1 MRFAILRLL
10 TCVRSLLGD
19 RRGVVG
25 IIFAFAATAMVIAVG
40 MGIDMWRAYSVKARL
55 QSAVDAAALAI
66 ASTNQQNFTQA
77 QLQGRVQSFVTA
89 NYPAAAL
96 GTPST
101 PTLSYGANIN
111 TINIGDSATVPT
123 TFMWIIGVRTL
134 TVSATSQAKAAYPN
148 IDFYL
153 LLDDSPSMA
162 IAATQAG
169 INTMVAK
176 TSAQG
181 GCAFA
186 CHEVNPSADSL
197 GNPGGASQDN
207 YALAQSLGVTLRID
221 MLRQATQN
229 LMTTAQQTENGNDA
243 TYRMAVYTFDVN
255 FNTIQTL
262 TPNLTQ
268 AQTSSGNISML
279 EVYKNNWLTQTNNNS
294 DEDTNY
300 DNAMTN
306 INTTMPNPGNGT
318 NAPGDTPKEVM
329 FFVTDGVE
337 DENVNGGRQISVLNT
352 SWCTTIKN
360 RGILIAVLYPTYLPL
375 PTNAFYNSN
384 VAPFQSNIGPTLES
398 CASPGLYFNVTSD
411 ADISAALA
419 TLFQQ
424 AVNAVF
430 LSK

>member
-1 MRFAILRLL
+1 MRSAILRLM
-10 TCVRSLLGD
+10 TCIRSLLAN

-25 IIFAFAATAMVIAVG
+25 IMFAFGATAMVIAVG
-40 MGIDMWRAYSVKARL
+40 MGIDMWRAYSVRARL

-66 ASTNQQNFTQA
+66 ASTNQQNYTQA
-77 QLQGRVQSFVTA
+77 QLQARVQSYVTA
-89 NYPAAAL
+89 NYPAQAL
-96 GTPST
+96 GTPGAPSLT
-101 PTLSYGANIN
+101 YGANIN
-111 TINIGDSATVPT
+111 TINVADTATVPT
-123 TFMWIIGVRTL
+123 TFMWIIGVRSL
-134 TVSATSQAKAAYPN
+134 NVSATSQAKAAYPN

-169 INTMVAK
+169 INTMVAN
-176 TSAQG
+176 TAPQG

-186 CHEVNPSADSL
+186 CHEVNPSADGL
-197 GNPGGASQDN
+197 GNPGGPNQDN
-207 YALAQSLGVTLRID
+207 YALAQSLGITLRID

-229 LMTTAQQTENGNDA
+229 LMTTAQTTENENSA

-262 TPNLTQ
+262 TSNLTQ

-279 EVYKNNWLTQTNNNS
+279 EVYKNNWLTKTNNNS
-294 DEDTNY
+294 DEDTNF
-300 DNAMTN
+300 DTAMSN

-337 DENVNGGRQISVLNT
+337 DENSGGSRTISVLNT
-352 SWCTTIKN
+352 TWCTDIKN

-375 PTNAFYNSN
+375 PTNAFYNAN
-384 VAPFQSNIGPTLES
+384 VAPFQANIGPTLEA

-411 ADISAALA
+411 ADISAALSQ
-419 TLFQQ
+419 LFQQ